1 VRSSYREPRRLA
13 KLDGAQFQRDLEA
26 LLHARAGELLQAYL
40 EAEVDD
46 LLERARYERRDP
58 AQPAAHRDGHDR
70 ERAVFSNRGP
80 IALRRP
86 RVRGVRHESAVL
98 PKFRR
103 RLENVD
109 SSLNEVWLRGL
120 SQRDCEPSLR
130 ALLGEKAPLSAST
143 IARVNA
149 RLHDEYMAW
158 TRRRLDDFEVVYLW
172 ADGIHLGTGPDDERR
187 VFLVVIG
194 ADRSGTKHL
203 LALEEALSESEQS
216 WSELFANLV
225 QRGMNAPALLI
236 ADGAHGLWAAA
247 DESFTGTAQQRCW
260 NHKIKNVLDKLPKM
274 YHDDALAALREIM
287 YDTDEQHARR
297 DLEALA
303 KSHQRSYPKAAACL
317 RDDVD
322 RMFAYYRFPE
332 ANHKNLRTTNPI
344 ESIFASVRLRTDA
357 AKRLRTIKTATS
369 MLFAL
374 IERLSTRWRRI
385 DGYDK
390 LSTIKL
396 PQTLRNERP
405 HEIITFEERRRRY
418 VSPQIAASS

>member
-1 VRSSYREPRRLA
+1 MAYLFDCKVARRQTTARSAYPKVRRLA
-13 KLDGAQFQRDLEA
+13 KLDGDQFQRDLEA
-26 LLHARAGELLQAYL
+26 LCYARAGELLQAYL
-40 EAEVDD
+40 EAEVDE
-46 LLERARYERRDP
+46 LLERARYQRRERS
-58 AQPAAHRDGHDR
+58 QPVAHRDGHDR
-70 ERAVFSNRGP
+70 ARRVFSSRGP

-86 RVRGVRHESAVL
+86 RVRGVEHESAVL

-109 SSLNEVWLRGL
+109 NSLNEAWLRGL

-149 RLHDEYMAW
+149 RLHEDYLAW
-158 TRRRLDDFEVVYLW
+158 KRRRLDEFEVVYFW

-216 WSELFANLV
+216 WSELFADLV
-225 QRGMNAPALLI
+225 QRGMNVPALLI

-247 DESFTGTAQQRCW
+247 DELLAGTVQQRCW
-260 NHKIKNVLDKLPKM
+260 NHKIKNVLDKLPNKH
-274 YHDDALAALREIM
+274 HDDVLAALREIM
-287 YDTDEQHARR
+287 YDKSEQRARR
-297 DLEALA
+297 SLEALA
-303 KSHQRSYPKAAACL
+303 KSYQRNYPKAATCL
-317 RDDVD
+317 CDDVD
-322 RMFAYYRFPE
+322 RMFAYYAFPE
-332 ANHKNLRTTNPI
+332 PNHKNLRTTNPI
-344 ESIFASVRLRTDA
+344 ESIFASMRLRTDA
-357 AKRLRTIKTATS
+357 AKRLRTIKTATA

-374 IERLSTRWRRI
+374 IERLSKRWRRI

-390 LSTIKL
+390 LATIRL
-396 PQTLRNERP
+396 PQALARCK
-405 HEIITFEERRRRY
+405 
-418 VSPQIAASS
+418 AA